1 MTYASPYPNYPYSL
15 YTQPSYTPDTAPQ
28 QQSAQQAAQPGQ
40 TGIIWVDGEVGA
52 KAYQLP
58 QGWPANTPMP
68 LWDTNDTII
77 YLKSTNPMGM
87 PNPLQKIYY
96 RMEETQ
102 QTSGAAFR
110 SAAPALKSAET
121 YYAMS
126 ESTDESGE
134 GMSGEGGGS
143 RGRGYSYARYRSPRT
158 GRYMSGDGDW
168 PDYSG
173 YPGGY
178 SGRYPMPYID
188 PYWDRR

>member
-15 YTQPSYTPDTAPQ
+15 YTQPSYTPYTAPQ

-110 SAAPALKSAET
+110 SAAPAL
-121 YYAMS
+121 
-126 ESTDESGE
+126 
-134 GMSGEGGGS
+134 MSGEAEAKTEVAYVTRDDLERMKEELRESITEVMTSAQTAQTAPKRGGKNEPS
-143 RGRGYSYARYRSPRT
+143 V
-158 GRYMSGDGDW
+158 
-168 PDYSG
+168 
-173 YPGGY
+173 
-178 SGRYPMPYID
+178 
-188 PYWDRR
+188 